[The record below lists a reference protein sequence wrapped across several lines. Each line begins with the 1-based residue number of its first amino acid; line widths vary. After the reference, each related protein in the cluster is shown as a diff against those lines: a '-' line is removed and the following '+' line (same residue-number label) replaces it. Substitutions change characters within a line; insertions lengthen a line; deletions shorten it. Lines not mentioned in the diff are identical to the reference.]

1 MSLTHLIPSTDHN
14 PTGLLAVT
22 VAIVGLMMI
31 LFVALYGWMPY
42 GTWRVALEITD
53 DLITTHKQERQD
65 NV

>member
-1 MSLTHLIPSTDHN
+1 MSLTHLIPSTGHN

-53 DLITTHKQERQD
+53 DILTTRKQERQD
-65 NV
+65 DV

>member
-1 MSLTHLIPSTDHN
+1 MLLNLIPSTDHN

-53 DLITTHKQERQD
+53 DLITTHKQEREES
-65 NV
+65 

>member
-1 MSLTHLIPSTDHN
+1 MLLNLIPSTDHN

-22 VAIVGLMMI
+22 VAIVGLMMV
-31 LFVALYGWMPY
+31 LFVALNGWMPY

-65 NV
+65 DV

>member
-14 PTGLLAVT
+14 PTGLLAIT
-22 VAIVGLMMI
+22 IAIVGLMMI

-53 DLITTHKQERQD
+53 DMLTVRREEKD

>member
-65 NV
+65 DV